1 MRQLRPSRASIA
13 LLAFVA
19 AVVFGALS
27 IWLATRPPALALP
40 AASPAAMVLS
50 ALAGWALIVVAIVG
64 WLRIPPDPGA
74 PIAPIALLAGM
85 TLFLAGWSN
94 PGSGSAVAFTIGL
107 LLGSLTPAAV
117 GHLLLAYPDA
127 RFGSGVRRLIGSA
140 GYATGLLGIGL
151 IPALLFVP
159 AAAGCGQCPANLLAV
174 VSAPALASWITSL
187 SLVMAALLAG
197 TAALVALSGRWP
209 ATQAARVARIMVI
222 VPGAIYLGAFAVRAA
237 HGAPSGVLGL
247 DRLDTTAWTIE
258 SSALVALS
266 LGLAS
271 RWLHSRRVRGRLAR
285 LVVELAG
292 APRPGGLRAALSTAL
307 NDEQLRLAYPLHDGR
322 LVDGSGALITLAARD
337 GRRVNPL
344 VRDGEVLALLDH
356 RADLADNPYEV
367 EELVRTA
374 GLVLDNE
381 RLTAQAWARL
391 EEVRGSQ
398 RDIVGARYAERRR
411 LERDL
416 HDGTQ
421 QRLVGLAILLR
432 LLRDRLGAD
441 EQDAARIDA
450 AAEEITGSIASVR
463 EIGHGMYSSLLADEG
478 LARAVEALA
487 EEGRVAY
494 AVDSIPEGRFE
505 PDVELA
511 AYEVIAATPLIA
523 RASQARVNARR
534 VPGALVVELA
544 HDGDPE
550 AGLVDIGDW
559 VGALG
564 GTVHHSVSDG
574 LTTIR
579 GEIPCAS

>member
-1 MRQLRPSRASIA
+1 MRQLRLSRASIA
-13 LLAFVA
+13 SLAFVA

-27 IWLATRPPALALP
+27 IWLATRPPALVLNAATP
-40 AASPAAMVLS
+40 AAIVLS
-50 ALAGWALIVVAIVG
+50 ALAGWALIAVAIAG
-64 WLRIPPDPGA
+64 WLRSPPDGG
-74 PIAPIALLAGM
+74 APIALLAGM

-94 PGSGSAVAFTIGL
+94 PGSGSAIAFTIGL
-107 LLGSLTPAAV
+107 VLGSLTPAAV
-117 GHLLLAYPDA
+117 AHLLLSYPNA
-127 RFGSGVRRLIGSA
+127 RLGTVVRRAIASG
-140 GYATGLLGIGL
+140 GYAIGLLGIGL
-151 IPALLFVP
+151 VPTVLFVP
-159 AAAGCGQCPANLLAV
+159 AAGGCAMCPANVAAV
-174 VSAPALASWITSL
+174 ISAPVLSSGITSL
-187 SLVMAALLAG
+187 SLVLGTFLAG
-197 TAALVALSGRWP
+197 TAAFVALSGPWP
-209 ATQAARVARIMVI
+209 VTQAARLARLAVV
-222 VPGAIYLGAFAVRAA
+222 VPGVIYLGAFAVRAA
-237 HGAPSGVLGL
+237 RGVPSGVLGL
-247 DRLDTTAWTIE
+247 DRLDGTAWTIE
-258 SSALVALS
+258 SIALVALS

-271 RWLHSRRVRGRLAR
+271 RWLHARRVRGRLAR

-292 APRPGGLRAALSTAL
+292 APRGGGLRAALSTTL

-322 LVDGSGALITLAARD
+322 LVDGSGALTTLTARD
-337 GRRVNPL
+337 GRRVTPL
-344 VRDGEVLALLDH
+344 VRDGEILALLDH
-356 RADLADNPYEV
+356 RGDLADNPYEV
-367 EELVRTA
+367 DELVRTA

-441 EQDAARIDA
+441 EQDVARIDA
-450 AAEEITGSIASVR
+450 ASEEITGSIASVR
-463 EIGHGMYSSLLADEG
+463 EIGHGMYSSLLVDEG

-494 AVDSIPEGRFE
+494 AVDSLPEGRFE

-511 AYEVIAATPLIA
+511 AYEVIASTPLVA
-523 RASQARVNARR
+523 RASHARVNARR
-534 VPGALVVELA
+534 APGALVVELA
-544 HDGDPE
+544 HDGDSR
-550 AGLVDIGDW
+550 AGLVDIEDW

-564 GTVHHSVSDG
+564 GTVHHSVHDS
-574 LTTIR
+574 LTVIR